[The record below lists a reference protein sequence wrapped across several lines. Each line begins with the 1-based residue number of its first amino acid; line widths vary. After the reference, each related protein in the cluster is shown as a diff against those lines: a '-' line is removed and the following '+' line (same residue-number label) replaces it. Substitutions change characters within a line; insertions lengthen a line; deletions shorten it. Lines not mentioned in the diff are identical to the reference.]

1 MEYNNICKVLNAAFS
16 ANHSLINGDMN
27 QILPLF
33 LKSTADYVVLN
44 SLRISVVYIMLVR

>member
-1 MEYNNICKVLNAAFS
+1 MEYDNICKVLNTAFS

-27 QILPLF
+27 KILPLF
-33 LKSTADYVVLN
+33 LRNTVGYVVLN